1 VQDKLYF
8 SSSIS
13 GCMEPL
19 LEVRDLHVDYFTDGM
34 PPVQVLRGVS
44 FTVGKNEAVGI
55 LGESG
60 CGKSTLALAI
70 LRLLP
75 FGSRVRGAVFY
86 KSRDLVNLP
95 EREMEKLRGAEVS
108 LVFQDASSS
117 LHPTLRVGTQ
127 IADVAAA
134 HHRGWSATRR
144 REGTEAILRE
154 VGFDDADRI
163 YASYPHQL
171 SGGQQQRIAIAQAL
185 ISEPSL
191 LIADEPTSSLDTTVQ
206 AEILALLKRL
216 RREHNLALVFIS
228 HNPAVLAE
236 MADRLLVVYAGQIVE
251 EGSVQQ
257 VLSSPLHPFA
267 TALLRCVP
275 KEVRHNKADRSLSA
289 IPGSP
294 PDPAETP
301 VGCPFAPRC
310 SGRMDICGSR
320 MPAETQPEPDRK
332 VRCFKYGG

>member
-1 VQDKLYF
+1 
-8 SSSIS
+8 
-13 GCMEPL
+13 MEPL
-19 LEVRDLHVDYFTDGM
+19 LEVCDLHVDYFSDGT
-34 PPVQVLRGVS
+34 PPAQVLRGLS
-44 FTVGKNEAVGI
+44 FAVGKNEAVGI

-75 FGSRVRGAVFY
+75 FGSRVNGAILY
-86 KSRDLVNLP
+86 KSRDLVSLP

-108 LVFQDASSS
+108 LIFQDAGSS

-134 HHRGWSATRR
+134 HRRQWSARQR
-144 REGTEAILRE
+144 REGTEAILKE
-154 VGFDDADRI
+154 VGFDQVDRI

-185 ISEPSL
+185 ISGPSL

-216 RREHNLALVFIS
+216 RREHNLALIFIS

-236 MADRLLVVYAGQIVE
+236 IADRLLAVYAGQIVE
-251 EGSVQQ
+251 EGSAKQ
-257 VLSSPLHPFA
+257 VLNSPLHPFA
-267 TALLRCVP
+267 AALLQCVP
-275 KEVRHNKADRSLSA
+275 KAVRGTGGKLSA

-301 VGCPFAPRC
+301 SGCPFAPRC
-310 SGRMDICGSR
+310 TERMDICSSR
-320 MPAETQPEPDRK
+320 MPAETQPQPDRK